1 MSAASIE
8 RTAFFDWQ
16 FPAVVFVIAL
26 LLTMP
31 PILVGAV
38 ELKQRRDHQNRCS
51 AAGGVLLKAASGNR
65 LCVRAQPL
73 ELAR

>member
-1 MSAASIE
+1 MRAANVE
-8 RTAFFDWQ
+8 RAAFFDWHL
-16 FPAVVFVIAL
+16 PVAVFAIAL

-38 ELKQRRDHQNRCS
+38 ELKQRRDHEKRCG

-65 LCVRAQPL
+65 LCVKAQPL

>member
-1 MSAASIE
+1 MSAANVE
-8 RTAFFDWQ
+8 RAPFFDWQ
-16 FPAVVFVIAL
+16 LPAAVFAVAL

-38 ELKQRRDHQNRCS
+38 ELKQRRDHEKRCG
-51 AAGGVLLKAASGNR
+51 AAGGVLLKAASGSR